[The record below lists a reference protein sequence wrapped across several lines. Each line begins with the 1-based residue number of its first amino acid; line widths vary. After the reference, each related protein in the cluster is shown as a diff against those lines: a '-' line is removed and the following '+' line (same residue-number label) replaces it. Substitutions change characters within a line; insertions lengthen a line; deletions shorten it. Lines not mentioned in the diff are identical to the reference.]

1 MIRRGTLFPLMF
13 SLALSA
19 FAGIGRADVKQVPV
33 ARLHAM
39 MEIAAP
45 PAAIWSHMTTGRNL
59 VTWCPVWRSAKNAR
73 INIMRVGDVL
83 DFTDEWG
90 KGGRSVV
97 TYLVRNKEIRVAH
110 EPTDGSYMCQAKLV
124 LEPSGMGTVV
134 HYYEQ
139 YTDES
144 PQKDFDA
151 TAQKIQ
157 TEMDQTLHT
166 LKKSVEKRS

>member
-1 MIRRGTLFPLMF
+1 MFGRTMILA
-13 SLALSA
+13 SAVCLALSMLT
-19 FAGIGRADVKQVPV
+19 GSSRAEVKQVPV

-39 MEIAAP
+39 AEITAP
-45 PAAIWSHMTTGRNL
+45 PATIWAHITRGRNL
-59 VTWCPVWRSAKNAR
+59 VTWCPVWKSAKNAR
-73 INIMRVGDVL
+73 INIMKVGDVL

-97 TYLVRNKEIRVAH
+97 TYLARDVELRVAH

-124 LEPSGMGTVV
+124 LEPTGKGTRV

-144 PQKDFDA
+144 VQKDFDA
-151 TAQKIQ
+151 TAQKMQ
-157 TEMDQTLHT
+157 SEMEQSLLTLR
-166 LKKSVEKRS
+166 KSVERRP